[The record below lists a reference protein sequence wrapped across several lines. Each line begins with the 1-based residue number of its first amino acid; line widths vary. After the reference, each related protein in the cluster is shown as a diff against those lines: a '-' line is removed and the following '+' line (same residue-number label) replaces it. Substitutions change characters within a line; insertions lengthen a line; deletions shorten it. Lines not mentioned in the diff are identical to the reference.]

1 VSKPILTARSNFRV
15 RRNRVIESEHATERE
30 AIQEAICIKQCNP
43 EADVSIDHDLEIT
56 VELAD

>member
-1 VSKPILTARSNFRV
+1 
-15 RRNRVIESEHATERE
+15 VIESEHATERE